1 MREVPAMSECSV
13 NKGKLQLQCKAG
25 FQEPANCPWAA
36 KMLVHLTKSQ
46 RCFTTTVWGVAK
58 FGLWLWSSEALS
70 KEKENQKC
78 VSHLSFL
85 CQLSPIE
92 PSICT
97 TDYRWRAGV
106 LAGSNRYVSLRWA
119 ILLLQNYDSF
129 KLSVCSTWRFLI
141 HTPLC
146 SPLEAV
152 EMTSWL

>member
-1 MREVPAMSECSV
+1 MREVPAMSECCV

-36 KMLVHLTKSQ
+36 NMLIHLTKSQ
-46 RCFTTTVWGVAK
+46 WCVLYYHCLGYCKVW
-58 FGLWLWSSEALS
+58 ALALKQWGIEQARRKLEMRFS
-70 KEKENQKC
+70 LE
-78 VSHLSFL
+78 LSL
-85 CQLSPIE
+85 PAD
-92 PSICT
+92 T
-97 TDYRWRAGV
+97 YRAQYLYYRLPLQSWC
-106 LAGSNRYVSLRWA
+106 SCSRYISLRWP
-119 ILLLQNYDSF
+119 IFLLQNYDSF